1 MRFSRR
7 NYEERNAQ
15 ASKCPGQ
22 TPRLIFI
29 SQLFF
34 PMYFKKLT
42 MTNFLGVDTRTVEFG
57 KMTNIFGRNG
67 SGKTSIR
74 EAIIFA
80 LTGAIYG
87 TPQID
92 TAVRK

>member
-1 MRFSRR
+1 MSRA
-7 NYEERNAQ
+7 NTKTNFYF
-15 ASKCPGQ
+15 P
-22 TPRLIFI
+22 II
-29 SQLFF
+29 FF